1 MQKQTSSSTP
11 RGEVSQSDG
20 GECEAANTKDGSKN
34 RNVMTDAISYKEELL
49 IRRKELRRNLTPEE
63 AVLWTQLKAKGL
75 DGSKWRKQHSVG
87 NYILDFYCPE
97 AKLCVELDGERHYT
111 FEGAREDDVRTSFL
125 NKNGIRV
132 VRFENRLI
140 WENLQGVIDT
150 IKQELK
156 NVKIENKEY

>member
-1 MQKQTSSSTP
+1 M
-11 RGEVSQSDG
+11 SQSDG
-20 GECEAANTKDGSKN
+20 GEREAANTKDGSKN

-111 FEGAREDDVRTSFL
+111 FEGAREDDVRTSFSIYCGCFNNTRFDCCCIICIL
-125 NKNGIRV
+125 NIIG
-132 VRFENRLI
+132 
-140 WENLQGVIDT
+140 
-150 IKQELK
+150 
-156 NVKIENKEY
+156 